1 MTTKIQVPDKND
13 SVSRVT
19 LAGQEYMIRFTWNE
33 TCKSW
38 NFGLYDMNMMT
49 LVNSIKIV
57 PYSPM
62 NYFYRTRGL
71 PAGTFGC
78 TSAKK
83 AVGRRDFLTGDAEF
97 IFIPDADLEG
107 WDAEEAYN
115 G

>member
-1 MTTKIQVPDKND
+1 MTIKIQVPDQND

-19 LAGQEYMIRFTWNE
+19 LAGQEYYIRFTWNE
-33 TCKSW
+33 TCLSW
-38 NFGLYDMNMMT
+38 SFGLYDINMNE

-57 PYSPM
+57 PFSPM
-62 NYFYRTRGL
+62 NYFYRARGL

-78 TSAKK
+78 TSTKK
-83 AVGRRDFLTGDAEF
+83 VVGRSDFLEGNAEF

-107 WDAEEAYN
+107 WEVEEAYN